1 MAAHS
6 VADRHGD
13 PEASG
18 FRGVGLRGRQGVGV
32 GTHSSQQV
40 LCRHSRLVGVLFP
53 PLPNGLRGR

>member
-1 MAAHS
+1 MAARS

-18 FRGVGLRGRQGVGV
+18 FQGVGLRGRQGVGM
-32 GTHSSQQV
+32 GTDPSQQV
-40 LCRHSRLVGVLFP
+40 LHRHPRLVGLLFP